1 MDIVNIAPENL
12 EIANSYLS
20 TGSAIKTAE
29 QLSITPD
36 KVMDVIEKRE
46 VKTYI
51 DGVYLGQGYRN
62 RFRLA
67 ELLDEVIEHKIE
79 EARESDVYSTKDL
92 ADLISLAH
100 KMSQDHAKAPST
112 NVKNLTAVQINEN
125 PFGTGNY
132 GKLMEKLLGDS
143 TG

>member
-29 QLSITPD
+29 QLAITPD

-46 VKTYI
+46 VKAYI
-51 DGVYLGQGYRN
+51 DGVYLDQGYRN

-100 KMSQDHAKAPST
+100 KMSRILNTKITLYSF
-112 NVKNLTAVQINEN
+112 IRR
-125 PFGTGNY
+125 GCYSNY
-132 GKLMEKLLGDS
+132 ISYSLS
-143 TG
+143 

>member
-29 QLSITPD
+29 QLAITPD

-46 VKTYI
+46 VKAYI
-51 DGVYLGQGYRN
+51 DGVYLDQGYRN

-79 EARESDVYSTKDL
+79 EARESDVYSTKD
-92 ADLISLAH
+92 
-100 KMSQDHAKAPST
+100 
-112 NVKNLTAVQINEN
+112 
-125 PFGTGNY
+125 
-132 GKLMEKLLGDS
+132 
-143 TG
+143 